1 MRIMKHFSIILLA
14 ASAMLALSG
23 CGDFLDEHTSSR
35 GYVRSLDDINEL
47 ILGEGYLES
56 AYLPASAANFQGS
69 TVNRAL
75 PGWIHVMDDDSEV
88 NNNSA
93 ATNLWVNAYGPIH
106 AWQEIPFMQPTTGIE
121 VADPTWSNLYERIGS
136 MNAILVEL
144 DEKFTGQEGFERT
157 RGEVL
162 FLRAFYYF
170 YLVNFY
176 ALPYDKANDG
186 ADPGIPLKTSGK
198 VDDKNYDRGTVKM
211 VYDLMIDDLG
221 EAVTLLEGAT
231 YYYDAAGMPRK
242 TIYRPSQDAARHL
255 LARIFLYC
263 GRYGECIEQCEEI
276 LKGDYSLI
284 DFTTIGAREGKLT
297 ADAPEII
304 FSNGDY
310 RIKNIFFSGSQEAA
324 EITSNPGRG
333 VSQSATFRASPN
345 LIGIYDRQNDKRF
358 EYFDYQQCGYA
369 GKEGLRGYY
378 PTFKMLR
385 AGGLLADA
393 GTFRLAEVYLNM
405 AEACALK
412 GGADG
417 DARAKIN
424 ELRAKRFVAGSDY
437 LLPSS
442 LSGDA
447 LIDFVRNERRRELC
461 FEGHRWFD
469 LRRYAVCSVRKFEKE
484 IHHAYQDSP
493 SRNGVNEGYYI
504 LPKLSESK
512 EQGNWVMPIPA
523 GEIMINHGVLK
534 QNVRITPVKHEGV
547 DGYEN

>member
-1 MRIMKHFSIILLA
+1 
-14 ASAMLALSG
+14 MLALSG

-221 EAVTLLEGAT
+221 EEGTLLGG
-231 YYYDAAGMPRK
+231 D
-242 TIYRPSQDAARHL
+242 IL
-255 LARIFLYC
+255 LRC
-263 GRYGECIEQCEEI
+263 RG
-276 LKGDYSLI
+276 
-284 DFTTIGAREGKLT
+284 
-297 ADAPEII
+297 
-304 FSNGDY
+304 N
-310 RIKNIFFSGSQEAA
+310 AA
-324 EITSNPGRG
+324 EDHLPSLPGRR
-333 VSQSATFRASPN
+333 TPSPCTY
-345 LIGIYDRQNDKRF
+345 LPL
-358 EYFDYQQCGYA
+358 
-369 GKEGLRGYY
+369 LRTLWRVHRTVRRDTQG
-378 PTFKMLR
+378 
-385 AGGLLADA
+385 
-393 GTFRLAEVYLNM
+393 RLQPYRLHHN
-405 AEACALK
+405 
-412 GGADG
+412 
-417 DARAKIN
+417 
-424 ELRAKRFVAGSDY
+424 
-437 LLPSS
+437 
-442 LSGDA
+442 
-447 LIDFVRNERRRELC
+447 RRTR
-461 FEGHRWFD
+461 G
-469 LRRYAVCSVRKFEKE
+469 
-484 IHHAYQDSP
+484 
-493 SRNGVNEGYYI
+493 
-504 LPKLSESK
+504 
-512 EQGNWVMPIPA
+512 
-523 GEIMINHGVLK
+523 
-534 QNVRITPVKHEGV
+534 
-547 DGYEN
+547 